1 MLDASEREICIIN
14 TQVMFI
20 LKGGGLVVSV
30 RGLCFVL
37 VILLMCMPGDLFF
50 LKLNLFQSKK
60 VSLSLSLAL
69 NQNSVR
75 DYGFF
80 QLLISKTNKY
90 QPPYTGFGSA
100 EKSKRHMRL
109 LSSAITQVC
118 HSAL

>member
-1 MLDASEREICIIN
+1 MYYKHPSHVYFKR
-14 TQVMFI
+14 
-20 LKGGGLVVSV
+20 GGGLVVSV

-60 VSLSLSLAL
+60 DFLSLSLAL

-80 QLLISKTNKY
+80 SIVNIKD
-90 QPPYTGFGSA
+90 
-100 EKSKRHMRL
+100 E
-109 LSSAITQVC
+109 
-118 HSAL
+118 